1 MYRTEDEKRTHTKL
15 GEAVLFLLSEKV
27 PVNEAALLLR
37 LQQMLMT
44 EMDAASRKTT
54 FSAIREAEAALNMH
68 KQENGAGR
76 VLNLAGVS
84 ECAGAAAPG
93 AAYRH

>member
-1 MYRTEDEKRTHTKL
+1 MYRTEDEKRAHTKL
-15 GEAVLFLLSEKV
+15 GEAVLFLLREKV

-44 EMDAASRKTT
+44 ETDAASRKAT
-54 FSAIREAEAALNMH
+54 FSAIREAEAALCMRN
-68 KQENGAGR
+68 KESGRILNG
-76 VLNLAGVS
+76 S
-84 ECAGAAAPG
+84 EASEFAGASAPG